1 MFKNDLSINNI
12 IWSKGPI
19 RNKYSKVKT
28 ETSSSKN
35 TIINIIKG
43 ITPTNNTVFIRN
55 GSNSYVTDLEIFAN
69 HLELI
74 TCPIILITTDGDRNM
89 PRTHEPITINKILES
104 NMIIKW
110 YTQNFDGSIIH
121 PKLKHFPIGLDLHSP
136 QWLIDDS
143 ISSKITF
150 MINTRILS
158 PTSNRIK
165 NKILSDTHN
174 SITHYER
181 VELFNTIKN
190 NNCIDFSTPLSFK
203 EITELYN
210 KYNFVLSPR
219 GGGLDCHRTWE
230 LFLAGVIVITKTSS
244 LDEMYTKNN
253 LPVVILKDWSE
264 LNGPE
269 LNSSELNEQTL
280 ENKLQHWYKEHIDKT
295 SIDNIYE
302 RLTFNYW
309 LNT

>member
-19 RNKYSKVKT
+19 RNHYSKVQT
-28 ETSSSKN
+28 ETSSSKH
-35 TIINIIKG
+35 TIINIIKN
-43 ITPTNNTVFIRN
+43 ITPTNNKVFIRN
-55 GSNSYVTDLEIFAN
+55 GSNSYVNDLEIFAN
-69 HLELI
+69 HLDLI
-74 TCPIILITTDGDRNM
+74 NSPTILITTDGDREM
-89 PRTHEPITINKILES
+89 PMSHDTQTTYKILES
-104 NMIIKW
+104 NMILKW
-110 YTQNFDGSIIH
+110 YTQNYDRSIIH
-121 PKLKHFPIGLDLHSP
+121 PKIKHFPIGLDLHSP
-136 QWLIDDS
+136 QLLINDS
-143 ISSKITF
+143 IASKITF

-158 PTSNRIK
+158 PTTTRIK

-174 SITHYER
+174 SITHPER
-181 VELFNTIKN
+181 IELYNTITN
-190 NNCIDFSTPLSFK
+190 NNCIDFANKLSFK

-264 LNGPE
+264 LND
-269 LNSSELNEQTL
+269 LDL
-280 ENKLQHWYKEHIDKT
+280 ENKLQHWYTEHIHKT
-295 SIDNIYE
+295 STDNIYE

>member
-19 RNKYSKVKT
+19 RNKYSKVQT
-28 ETSSSKN
+28 EISSSN
-35 TIINIIKG
+35 HTIIQIINSITPSNNII
-43 ITPTNNTVFIRN
+43 FIRN
-55 GSNSYVTDLEIFAN
+55 GSNNYVNDLEIFAN

-74 TCPIILITTDGDRNM
+74 KYPIVLITTDGDREM
-89 PRTHEPITINKILES
+89 PRSHETSTINKILES

-110 YTQNFDGSIIH
+110 YTQNYDGSTIH
-121 PKLKHFPIGLDLHSP
+121 PKLKPFPIGFDLHSKK
-136 QWLIDDS
+136 WLINDS
-143 ISSKITF
+143 IASKITF
-150 MINTRILS
+150 MINMRVLS
-158 PTSNRIK
+158 ATSNRV

-174 SITHYER
+174 SITHQDR
-181 VELFNTIKN
+181 VELYNTIKN
-190 NNCIDFSTPLSFK
+190 NNCIDFATHMLFK

-210 KYNFVLSPR
+210 KYTFALSPR

-264 LNGPE
+264 LND
-269 LNSSELNEQTL
+269 NL
-280 ENKLQHWYKEHIDKT
+280 ENKMKDWYTEHIQKT
-295 SIDNIYE
+295 SIDNIYQ